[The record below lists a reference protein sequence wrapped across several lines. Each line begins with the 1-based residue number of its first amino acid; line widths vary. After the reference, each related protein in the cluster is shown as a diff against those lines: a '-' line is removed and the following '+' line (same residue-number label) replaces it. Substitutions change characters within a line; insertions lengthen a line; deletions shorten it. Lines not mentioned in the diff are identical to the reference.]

1 MVDGEKRQRLLGTL
15 TSDLF
20 EGRIDR
26 RAFMKRGAA
35 LGLSVPAVAAMA
47 RVYGASAARPSA
59 QDATEVPENPITIT
73 VGGTPIAVAEEDTS
87 NATPGG
93 TLRYARAED
102 SNNLDPVTND
112 GNVNIWIFMNVYDQL
127 IRVSPNG
134 ASLVPG
140 LAEKWE
146 VSEDGKTYTFHLR
159 QGVKFSDGTPL
170 KASDVIYSFLRAAN
184 DPGET
189 WTFTLTALQ
198 RDANKQATGIT
209 APDDQT
215 VVIELAQ
222 PWAPFLSDVAMFNLG
237 IISEAFAK
245 GKEDRLTEEL
255 MGTGPFTMAEWKK
268 GESILLKKNPNYWEE
283 GLPYLDEVL
292 ISVIP
297 DDNNRIL
304 QLQGGEI
311 DATYDVP
318 SSRVPDL
325 KQDPNLKVIEFPS
338 TFSQYLS
345 LNMREAPL
353 DDVNARLALQYAT
366 DKQTLIEVI
375 LFGVGVEATT
385 FMPKGALYWNDQLAG
400 FPYDVDK
407 AKEYLAKSKTP
418 DGFAFEIQTT
428 AGSAEEEQLAT
439 VLKDMWSKI
448 GVDLT
453 ISPLEASVH
462 LDNYR
467 ANKFQCQ
474 VNGWTNDIIDPDEL
488 IAYAV
493 LPESSEA
500 YHTGWA
506 NPEAQDLARK
516 GAGELDPAKREEIYF
531 RIQEIFNEDSP
542 MILLYHKPYI
552 DVTTTKVHHLGHPPT
567 GQWEWKQTWLEQ

>member
-1 MVDGEKRQRLLGTL
+1 MDDREKRQVSLGSL
-15 TSDLF
+15 TSDLV

-26 RAFMKRGAA
+26 RAFMKRGVA

-47 RVYGASAARPSA
+47 RVYGVNAARPAA

-93 TLRYARAED
+93 TLRYARGED

-127 IRVSPNG
+127 IRVSPDG

-146 VSEDGKTYTFHLR
+146 VSDDGKTYTFHLR

-198 RDANKQATGIT
+198 RDAEKKATGIT

-222 PWAPFLSDVAMFNLG
+222 PWAPFLSDVAMFNLA

-283 GLPYLDEVL
+283 GLPFLDEVL
-292 ISVIP
+292 ISVVP

-304 QLQGGEI
+304 QIQGGEI
-311 DATYDVP
+311 DGTYDVP

-338 TFSQYLS
+338 TFSQYIT

-375 LFGVGVEATT
+375 LFGVGVEATS

-418 DGFAFEIQTT
+418 DGFAFEIQTS

-448 GVDLT
+448 GIDLT
-453 ISPLEASVH
+453 ISPLERSVV

-467 ANKFQCQ
+467 SNSFQSQ

-488 IAYAV
+488 VAYAV

-516 GAGELDPAKREEIYF
+516 GASELDPAKRKEIYF

-542 MILLYHKPYI
+542 QLLLYHKPYI